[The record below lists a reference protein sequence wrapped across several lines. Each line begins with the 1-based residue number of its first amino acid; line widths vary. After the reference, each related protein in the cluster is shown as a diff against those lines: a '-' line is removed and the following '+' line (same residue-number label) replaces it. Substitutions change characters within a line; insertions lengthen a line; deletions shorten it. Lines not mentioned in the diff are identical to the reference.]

1 MNKILTNFLILLSF
15 LSILLFSSVEPVHAK
30 NDQNMD
36 DIITGNLICLYP
48 VRNTGNVRPAMSP
61 APCDK
66 EPDHTHFFLDT
77 GRGVEKLYA
86 VEGSEETINRL
97 KKTSKRKNIQLK
109 GKISGNQRAWIITVE

>member
-1 MNKILTNFLILLSF
+1 MNKKLPIFLILLSF
-15 LSILLFSSVEPVHAK
+15 LSILLFSSFQPAHAK

-48 VRNTGNVRPAMSP
+48 VRDTENVRPVIST

-66 EPDHTHFFLDT
+66 EPDHPHFFYDT

-86 VEGSEETINRL
+86 VEGSEEAINRL

-109 GKISGNQRAWIITVE
+109 GKISGNQRAWIITVD